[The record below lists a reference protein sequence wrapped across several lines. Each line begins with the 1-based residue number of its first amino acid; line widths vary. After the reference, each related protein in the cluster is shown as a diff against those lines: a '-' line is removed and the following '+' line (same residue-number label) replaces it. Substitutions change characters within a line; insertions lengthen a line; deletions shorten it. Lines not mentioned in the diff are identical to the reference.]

1 MTFSHLMT
9 PEQVQTVLD
18 SRIEDAE
25 RNLRLIDDFE
35 QSCIE
40 ECTAGIRFTLEFGRT
55 MLRTMKE
62 FVEQNRDMFA
72 EDCAPPKKSAT
83 G

>member
-1 MTFSHLMT
+1 MCFAHLMS

-35 QSCIE
+35 QCCNE
-40 ECTAGIRFTLEFGRT
+40 EWPAGVRFTLDFGRT
-55 MLRTMKE
+55 MLQTMKE
-62 FVEQNRDMFA
+62 FVEQNRHTFA
-72 EDCAPPKKSAT
+72 EDCAPAKKSVA